1 MYQYRREQH
10 HTHPSI
16 LLSTLALPWFVILL
30 CSVVAVEAFV
40 GVQDG
45 VHVRPWFTFSD
56 RTSRMLVKSL
66 SSSTCS
72 TPHTRTSTSVKTTL
86 FSSSST
92 SISEVE
98 EKLVEIGRRLKL
110 TVLDLDEGIYGYDSQ
125 DNRFGLEVIHSS
137 ITVPPDG
144 ESLGLQLTEIASSTS
159 QDGRGLVL
167 VSDVFGEAAAQV
179 KDSAVSS
186 SASNDRLKVG
196 DVLTGVRVEGSNF
209 SERLTGLDYDLI
221 VEAIGRAKEAAEAC
235 RRQGS
240 TVNPVLNFEANRLVE
255 RAAITVDLVERDN
268 DQSSSVRSIDA
279 LAGENL
285 RRLLQRKGVQV
296 YNRKTKRF
304 DMPYATGD
312 CAGKCQ
318 NVVCGVCV
326 CVSVRAHVFTCKL
339 LEELGNVISRYYL
352 INARSCFGL
361 VGIRFTVR

>member
-1 MYQYRREQH
+1 
-10 HTHPSI
+10 
-16 LLSTLALPWFVILL
+16 
-30 CSVVAVEAFV
+30 
-40 GVQDG
+40 
-45 VHVRPWFTFSD
+45 
-56 RTSRMLVKSL
+56 
-66 SSSTCS
+66 
-72 TPHTRTSTSVKTTL
+72 VKTRL
-86 FSSSST
+86 FSSSSS
-92 SISEVE
+92 SISEIE

-167 VSDVFGEAAAQV
+167 VSDVFGEAAAHV
-179 KDSAVSS
+179 TDSAVSS

-196 DVLTGVRVEGSNF
+196 DVLTGVRVEGSDF

-240 TVNPVLNFEANRLVE
+240 TANPVLNFEANRLVE

-318 NVVCGVCV
+318 NVVCGVCE
-326 CVSVRAHVFTCKL
+326 CASTCFHL
-339 LEELGNVISRYYL
+339 QTAQG
-352 INARSCFGL
+352 
-361 VGIRFTVR
+361 T